1 MTDNLNIIGSK
12 IISNEFDIFWNEN
25 ISAGETHKTTLVISA
40 SYDAGSPEEQQL
52 QKMLQ
57 ACSLTQD
64 NYHVVQLSENSS
76 VAWHQLRDKAQP
88 EFVILLG
95 LSTQQL
101 GISALMRFNEPNRF
115 NDCIFIP
122 TLAPGELEKQPEVKK
137 QLWLNALKPVFVDKT
152 FQKHQ

>member
-1 MTDNLNIIGSK
+1 MADNLNIISSR

-25 ISAGETHKTTLVISA
+25 ISAGESHKTTLVIST
-40 SYDAGSPEEQQL
+40 SYDAGSQEELQL

-57 ACSLTQD
+57 ACSLTPASC
-64 NYHVVQLSENSS
+64 HIVQLSENSPA
-76 VAWHQLRDKAQP
+76 AWHQLRDKAQP

-95 LSTQQL
+95 ISTQQL
-101 GISALMRFNEPNRF
+101 GISALMRFTEPNRF

-122 TLAPGELEKQPEVKK
+122 TLALPELEKQPDVKK